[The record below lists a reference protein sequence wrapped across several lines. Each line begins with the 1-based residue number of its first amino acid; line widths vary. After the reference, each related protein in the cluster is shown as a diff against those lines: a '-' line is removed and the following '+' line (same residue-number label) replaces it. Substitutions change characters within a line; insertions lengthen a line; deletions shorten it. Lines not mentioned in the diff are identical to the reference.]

1 MGNTQPE
8 YELIRIWLM
17 ANEGFASEDDL
28 KQLNTWLESDPDARK
43 SLFHLTRQQSWLVWN
58 GASAPGMARA
68 AIADYEGL
76 TEAVGVE
83 SPAGRSGQEDS
94 RPHRAS
100 AGRAGGL
107 IARSRA
113 AFSGLHTTRIPLL
126 SYRMAALAACI
137 AVVAGWFALDYKRMW
152 SADRLRLAE
161 DVRAEMIDA
170 TVCIWSGGSDGTPA
184 LGHQFHEGDALQLLE
199 GVAELRIAS
208 MTTGA
213 ELQLEGPVAVVI
225 GANGLSNLRY
235 GKVAIQTSH
244 TGAGFQVATSF
255 GRVIAGPGAEIGIST
270 FGNSAEVHVFDGIVA
285 LESPW
290 ITSDDGELAVRH
302 IRAGEAVRLSQLG
315 EASLQM
321 SNIAPDR
328 GLFTTRLSMDANFLK
343 VQPNYVQAIHDSNPV
358 CYWRFES
365 TDGNRVRNEMGDRFQ
380 GELRGDYRSI
390 GPTGNQALE
399 FGVAPNP
406 GSMRVS
412 DSWDDVLANNFSFEF
427 WMRPSHYHVGTI
439 LGLAGPFD
447 PIVKRN
453 SYGIAVEIRGG
464 WGNGATTNRV
474 RFLNRVPLA
483 MSTPGMSVYSGQ
495 RYQTRRWQHVVA
507 VRDDNSMKLY
517 LDGNLVQTGRALEKI
532 PEGLQLIVGQLYT
545 EALERP
551 FIGYLDEMAIYDR
564 ALNEQEV
571 QEHYRLIRS
580 EAKPRDSI

>member
-1 MGNTQPE
+1 MGNTQSE
-8 YELIRIWLM
+8 YELIRIWMM
-17 ANEGFASEDDL
+17 ANEGMASEDDL
-28 KQLNTWLESDPDARK
+28 TRLNGWLESDPDARK
-43 SLFHLTRQQSWLVWN
+43 CLVDLTRQQSWLVWN

-76 TEAVGVE
+76 TEAVGV
-83 SPAGRSGQEDS
+83 PAGRSGQEVV
-94 RPHRAS
+94 RPRRAS
-100 AGRAGGL
+100 AGSLGGL
-107 IARSRA
+107 LARSRA
-113 AFSGLHTTRIPLL
+113 AFSQVQSAQIPLL

-137 AVVAGWFALDYKRMW
+137 AVAAGWFALDYKRLW
-152 SADRLRLAE
+152 SADRVRLAT
-161 DVRAEMIDA
+161 DVHAEMIGA
-170 TVCIWSGGSDGTPA
+170 TVCTWSGGSDGTPT

-225 GANGLSNLRY
+225 GSNGLSNLMY
-235 GKVAIQTSH
+235 GKVAIQTSR
-244 TGAGFQVATSF
+244 TGSDFQVATSF
-255 GRVIAGPGAEIGIST
+255 GRVIAGPGAEIGLST

-290 ITSDDGELAVRH
+290 ITSEDGELAVRRIH
-302 IRAGEAVRLSQLG
+302 AGEAVRLNQVG

-343 VQPNYVQAIHDSNPV
+343 VPPSYVQAIHESKPV

-380 GELRGDYRSI
+380 GELRGDFRSI
-390 GPTGNQALE
+390 GPSGNQALE

-439 LGLAGPFD
+439 LGLAGPVD
-447 PIVKRN
+447 SLTKRN
-453 SYGIAVEIRGG
+453 SYGIAVEIQGG

-474 RFLNRVPLA
+474 RFLNRVPLS
-483 MSTPGMSVYSGQ
+483 MYTSGMSLYSGR
-495 RYQTRRWQHVVA
+495 RYDTRRWQHVVA
-507 VRDDNSMKLY
+507 VRDENSMKLY
-517 LDGNLVQTGRALEKI
+517 LDGNLVQTGRAVEKT

-545 EALERP
+545 EALGRP

-564 ALNEQEV
+564 ALDEQEV

-580 EAKPRDSI
+580 EAMPRDSI